1 MRGVHAE
8 LATMIIARDVAAGFE
23 LAKSL
28 GYKVPKSYD
37 VGVSVIRRIP
47 RPKSEA
53 CTIRIRVEDV
63 FLDTTIIWPHLD
75 GRCSMRE
82 CSEMSNIALE
92 RLRADAMTV
101 PHVWIA
107 RHGGLTKE
115 QAADAL
121 VKLSKYATTD
131 EQGEAWFREAR
142 DRANRQTFTK
152 RGSWTCQSPTTYK
165 R

>member
-37 VGVSVIRRIP
+37 VGVTIVHRIA
-47 RPKSEA
+47 RPKGEA
-53 CTIRIRVEDV
+53 CRVRIRVDDV
-63 FLDTTIIWPHLD
+63 FLDSTIIWPDLY

-92 RLRADAMTV
+92 RLQADALTV
-101 PHVWIA
+101 PHLWID

-115 QAADAL
+115 QASDAL
-121 VKLSKYATTD
+121 AKLSKYATTD
-131 EQGEAWFREAR
+131 EDGEAWFREAR
-142 DRANRQTFTK
+142 DRANRQTFT
-152 RGSWTCQSPTTYK
+152 R
-165 R
+165 RRV